1 MFFSRLFL
9 TRPNLSGWLVGAAF
23 AAALGCLSPD
33 LAQADSA
40 PMQFHVEPLQSG
52 DCGYNCPNVVVAD
65 GVIEPETPQEFVDF
79 AQQVAH
85 SPNLRAV
92 MLINSPGGNVV
103 ASMEFG
109 AKLRQLGMAAIVASY
124 GYDGRRAGATPGE
137 CVSACVYALMGAV
150 RRVAPAQSRVALHRM
165 SVSMAQAPTR
175 GHVGSVTRRFAD
187 SRLVDIV
194 ARYARQMG
202 VSPDVVIQAESLAPD
217 HIRALS
223 AREMRRWRLASAK
236 L

>member
-1 MFFSRLFL
+1 MPFKRSK
-9 TRPNLSGWLVGAAF
+9 LSGWAVR
-23 AAALGCLSPD
+23 AALSAMLACLGSGV
-33 LAQADSA
+33 ARAGSA

-52 DCGYNCPNVVVAD
+52 NCGYHCPNVVVAD
-65 GVIEPETPQEFVDF
+65 GVIEPDTPQEFIDF
-79 AQQVAH
+79 ARQVAH
-85 SPNLRAV
+85 EPNLRAV

-124 GYDGRRAGATPGE
+124 GYDGRRSGATPGE

-165 SVSMAQAPTR
+165 SVSQSQAPAR

-187 SRLVDIV
+187 TRLVGIV

-202 VSPDVVIQAESLAPD
+202 VSPDVVIQAESLEPD

-223 AREMRRWRLASAK
+223 QREMKRWRLASPK

>member
-1 MFFSRLFL
+1 MSFAPSK
-9 TRPNLSGWLVGAAF
+9 LSEWMVRAAFGAALACF
-23 AAALGCLSPD
+23 SPG
-33 LAQADSA
+33 LAWAGSE
-40 PMQFHVEPLQSG
+40 PMHFQVEPLQSG
-52 DCGYNCPNVVVAD
+52 NCGYNCPNVVVAD
-65 GVIEPETPQEFVDF
+65 GVIEPDTPEEFVDF
-79 AQQVAH
+79 ARQVAH
-85 SPNLRAV
+85 APRLRAV

-124 GYDGRRAGATPGE
+124 GNDGRRAGATPGE

-165 SVSMAQAPTR
+165 SVSQSRAPAR
-175 GHVGSVTRRFAD
+175 GQSGFVTRRFAD
-187 SRLVDIV
+187 TRLVRIV

-202 VSPDVVIQAESLAPD
+202 VSPDVVIQAESLQPD

-223 AREMRRWRLASAK
+223 QREMKRWRLASPK